1 LQYLCQLGD
10 QELRQQTTRAM
21 ADFLWNS
28 IKVLTLFYS
37 AVDLH
42 HLDADP
48 KTDPACH
55 FDAYPDADPIFHINA
70 DPDHIFHFDA
80 DPDPVPSL

>member
-28 IKVLTLFYS
+28 IKVLSPFYS
-37 AVDLH
+37 VGMRIRIRILASKYGYRVKAQNLEKV
-42 HLDADP
+42 L
-48 KTDPACH
+48 K
-55 FDAYPDADPIFHINA
+55 
-70 DPDHIFHFDA
+70 
-80 DPDPVPSL
+80 